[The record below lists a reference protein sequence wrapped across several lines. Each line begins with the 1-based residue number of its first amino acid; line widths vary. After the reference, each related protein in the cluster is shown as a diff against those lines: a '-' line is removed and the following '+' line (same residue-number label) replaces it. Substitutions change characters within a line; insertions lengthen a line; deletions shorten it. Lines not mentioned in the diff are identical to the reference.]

1 MQCAKTVLRAQFR
14 TDGVRFMIAHK
25 GTLATIESGI
35 MITSYDT
42 GFDPL
47 VAIMNLTPSTY
58 TAFFFGLRSIAH
70 TTRPGR

>member
-1 MQCAKTVLRAQFR
+1 
-14 TDGVRFMIAHK
+14 MIAHK